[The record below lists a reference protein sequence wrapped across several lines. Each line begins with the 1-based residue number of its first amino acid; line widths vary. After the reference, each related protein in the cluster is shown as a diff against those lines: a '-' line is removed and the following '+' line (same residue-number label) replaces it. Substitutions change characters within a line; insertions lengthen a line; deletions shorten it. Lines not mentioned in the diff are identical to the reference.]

1 MNFEKVELI
10 GFKSFADRAE
20 IRFNDGVTCIV
31 GPNGCGKSNVA
42 DAIRWVMGEQSAKSL
57 RGSNM
62 QDFIFSGTQLRKPLS
77 YCEVSLFFDNTNRIF
92 PSLDYNEVIITRK
105 LYRSG
110 ESEYY
115 INKQRARLRDIVNYL
130 REVGVGKEGYTVIG
144 QGKVAEIMSS
154 KPEDRRVIF
163 EEATGIS
170 KFKSRKDENERK
182 LERTRE
188 NLTQFALIMSEVE
201 DRLGPLERQANKTR
215 EYNEL
220 ISNLRHH
227 ELNTYMS
234 KSDSVVEDKAKINN
248 RINALIEEASV
259 RNDDFKANEDRY
271 NAVMI
276 ESDSLN
282 KVISNLNHEYT
293 ELRVQAEK
301 KSSQNALHNTR
312 VNFFEQQVKSE
323 QDKLDSN
330 VAKILS
336 NKKAIEDAKNTITEK
351 KKQRAISGNEELR
364 VSSEI
369 IKITELINLGES
381 LERESNKKI
390 ISSIESLSE
399 KKVLKGTADT
409 ELSNYTER
417 RQEQTKKL
425 NDLNTKKEEVLS
437 ALDLTEKSIVKYNN
451 LAISLKEDIA
461 SKENEVRSLNDE
473 IAKADNDIYKLNSY
487 VSTLKTKEDFY
498 RSYKDNYSGYNESI
512 QNLFKHA
519 KTNPTLKGKIK
530 GVVAELI
537 SADKKFDVALETALG
552 ASAQNIVTET
562 PEDAKYLIEY
572 LKSHSLGRLTFLPK
586 TSVKGR
592 EIRKEILSA
601 VNEVGAL
608 GEATS
613 VVKYDSQYEN
623 VISGL
628 LANTLI
634 CDNIDN
640 ATKIAKKYSFA
651 FKIVTIDGDVI
662 ATQGSMTGGSRKSNQ
677 AGVLSNDRKLEDVIN
692 ELKSANSKMDATD
705 KQKKSLEAT
714 RDKALDELEEL
725 NKKQQDTKQNNL
737 LEGQKKKA
745 LEGSLLDYEKEILA
759 VTEVLEFI
767 DNKID
772 ELNRRLLTVSG
783 DSEAL
788 EEHRKTLSNEA
799 EKNSVEAETLKTKK
813 DNLNKELTDIR
824 VNLTDLT
831 NAIDALDE
839 SITSMSNENVS
850 LKEENDRLEESIES
864 KKTIIEE
871 IRLEMQ
877 VMAMTEEE
885 RAELDRV
892 KNKID
897 ENEAHRDDLR
907 AEVDVLTQKRQEIQ
921 DEITALIDK
930 RHIQENALVKIDA
943 DLEYLQQSVW
953 EDYQETYESAQKDRE
968 ENYDVKAGEEEIKRL
983 RTRKNFLGNINANA
997 IEELK
1002 ELQDR
1007 YEDMKLQKEDLEKAE
1022 ADIKEAL
1029 DTIKGEMVTQFD
1041 EGFKKINE
1049 NFGKIFKE
1057 LFGGGSA
1064 ALELDYSNAT
1074 DKLDAGV
1081 EIKIQ
1086 PPGKKF
1092 QKLSLYS
1099 GGEQALTA
1107 IAILFSIL
1115 RLNPMAFCVLDEIEA
1130 ALDEANVDRFATYLK
1145 KFSKDTQFIVIT
1157 HRKPTMEQADSLF
1170 GVTMEEKGVSKLVSV
1185 KLSDVKTEE
1194 A

>member
-10 GFKSFADRAE
+10 GFKSFADKSE

-182 LERTRE
+182 LDRTRE

-220 ISNLRHH
+220 IASLRHH

-248 RINALIEEASV
+248 RINALVEEAAV
-259 RNDDFKANEDRY
+259 KTTDLTENEKLY
-271 NAVMI
+271 NQVLT
-276 ESDSLN
+276 ESSSID
-282 KVISNLNHEYT
+282 KVISNLNHVYT

-301 KSSQNALHNTR
+301 KTSANDLHSTR
-312 VNFFEQQVKSE
+312 INFFKQQADAEQATLDENVK
-323 QDKLDSN
+323 
-330 VAKILS
+330 KILS
-336 NKKAIEDAKNTITEK
+336 NTQGIEDAKKSIKDKRNE
-351 KKQRAISGNEELR
+351 RALLREEENR
-364 VSSEI
+364 VASEI
-369 IKITELINLGES
+369 SKVTELINFGES

-409 ELSNYTER
+409 ELLNYTER
-417 RQEQTKKL
+417 ADEQNKKIQ
-425 NDLNTKKEEVLS
+425 DLSTKKEEILS
-437 ALDLTEKSIVKYNN
+437 AIDASDKSMIKYKNLTDTIK
-451 LAISLKEDIA
+451 ADIA
-461 SKENEVRSLNDE
+461 KAENEVRSLNEE
-473 IAKADNDIYKLNSY
+473 IAKADNDIYKLNSSI
-487 VSTLKTKEDFY
+487 STLKTREEFY
-498 RSYKDNYSGYNESI
+498 RSYKDNYSGYNEAI

-519 KTNPTLKGKIK
+519 KTNKDLKGKIK

-537 SADKKFDVALETALG
+537 SCDKKFDVALETALG

-562 PEDAKYLIEY
+562 PDDAKYLINY
-572 LKSHSLGRLTFLPK
+572 LKSHALGRLTFLPK

-592 EIRKEILSA
+592 EVRKEILSA
-601 VNEVGAL
+601 VKEQGAL

-613 VVKYDSQYEN
+613 VIKYDAQYEN

-640 ATKIAKKYSFA
+640 ATKIAQKYSFS

-662 ATQGSMTGGSRKSNQ
+662 ATQGSMTGGSRKHSQ
-677 AGVLSNDRKLEDVIN
+677 AGVLSNDRKLEEVVS
-692 ELKSANSKMDATD
+692 ELKLALDKMDKVK
-705 KQKKSLEAT
+705 KQKDSFEKSRDIALSKLE
-714 RDKALDELEEL
+714 DL
-725 NKKQQDTKQNNL
+725 NKASQDNKQNIL
-737 LEGQKKKA
+737 LEGQKKGA
-745 LEGSLLDYEKEILA
+745 LDGSLLDTENDIIA
-759 VTEVLEFI
+759 AREVLEVI
-767 DNKID
+767 NNKIE
-772 ELNRRLLTVSG
+772 ELKTRLLTVSG
-783 DSEAL
+783 DSEEL
-788 EEHRKTLSNEA
+788 EKHRETLSSEA
-799 EKNSVEAETLKTKK
+799 EKNSLEAENLRNKKDKLNQEQTEIKIKITDISNVIDGLDQSITDMSTEIDTLKV
-813 DNLNKELTDIR
+813 DN
-824 VNLTDLT
+824 
-831 NAIDALDE
+831 A
-839 SITSMSNENVS
+839 
-850 LKEENDRLEESIES
+850 RLEKSIES
-864 KKTIIEE
+864 KKKLIEE

-885 RAELDRV
+885 RQELKDV
-892 KNKID
+892 EDKIND
-897 ENEAHRDDLR
+897 NEARREKLRDELG
-907 AEVDVLTQKRQEIQ
+907 VLTAKRQEIQ
-921 DEITALIDK
+921 EEISALTEK
-930 RHIQENALVKIDA
+930 RYIQENALVKIDA

-968 ENYDVKAGEEEIKRL
+968 ENYDVKAGEEEIRRL

-1007 YEDMKLQKEDLEKAE
+1007 YEDMKVQKEDLEKAE
-1022 ADIKEAL
+1022 SDIKEAL
-1029 DTIKGEMVTQFD
+1029 DTIKGEMLTQFD

-1130 ALDEANVDRFATYLK
+1130 ALDEANVDRFANYLK

-1185 KLSDVKTEE
+1185 KLSDVKIEE